1 MPTSRIEISLDQSG
15 MLLTFFVGDKFDIQ
29 RLLPLPPSDWQ
40 DFSQDWFCGCCETHD
55 TQPENANTGNGRD
68 TSNTGSCKSNSNGG
82 CCDTH
87 QLSIKGKRD
96 DSSKTLLF

>member
-1 MPTSRIEISLDQSG
+1 
-15 MLLTFFVGDKFDIQ
+15 MLINIFVGDKFDIQ

-68 TSNTGSCKSNSNGG
+68 TSNTGSSKPNNKGG

-96 DSSKTLLF
+96 LIK